1 MGHRPPLHSSG
12 FATPARLDPG
22 SPGAAPEGGRPGG
35 GGGRIRRRRRR
46 SAAPGARSSSSAL
59 KRVQPVRSE
68 GGGEARPGTKAVR
81 REPKVARRLSPRSLA
96 PPDLHPA
103 AAPPQP
109 QERSKR
115 PNRHAA
121 FWPACR
127 RPGAPSSRSAPR
139 GQGSPRSPQLS
150 AARSPLRILKV
161 TDSDGGGKPWLL
173 MIKLLS

>member
-1 MGHRPPLHSSG
+1 MGFSGTGMGHRPPLHSSG

-81 REPKVARRLSPRSLA
+81 RREPKVARRLSPRSLA

-103 AAPPQP
+103 AAPAATPGEEQATQP
-109 QERSKR
+109 TCSVLAR
-115 PNRHAA
+115 P
-121 FWPACR
+121 P
-127 RPGAPSSRSAPR
+127 P
-139 GQGSPRSPQLS
+139 PRSPEQ
-150 AARSPLRILKV
+150 PLRTPGTGL
-161 TDSDGGGKPWLL
+161 PAFPAAERR
-173 MIKLLS
+173 